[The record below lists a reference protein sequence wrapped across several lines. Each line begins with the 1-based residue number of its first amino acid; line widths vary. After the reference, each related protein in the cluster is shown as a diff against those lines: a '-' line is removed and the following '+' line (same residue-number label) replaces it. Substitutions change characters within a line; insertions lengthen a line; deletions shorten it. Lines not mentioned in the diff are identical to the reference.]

1 MRSQKAE
8 AAVRHGGR
16 ARRRLVFAV
25 AVGALAASI
34 VLGGGSAWA
43 SSASKRPAIQA
54 SAIKAALAYTGG
66 KLGPANNSLSPIYV
80 GWVSDETAL
89 TGHAGNT
96 DGVIA
101 AENLIDKNLGGID
114 GHPLKI
120 VSCPITSTDAQ
131 GATCAQLFL
140 NRSNIPVVAEG
151 ELLTGESPFIGTM
164 NGQKPVISI
173 FTHGKGA
180 DPNTFYLDGAIQGQ
194 LASVTYLANVVH
206 AKNVSII
213 GPDIPGVAPILAM
226 FKGLFASLGVSST
239 VVTYP
244 NAATD
249 ITAAIEASGASTSDG
264 LFVVGSTADE
274 CIALAKAFQQLLL
287 NSKPVVSLP
296 ECLEPAVKQ
305 ALGDWPKWTYVYTSK
320 NPAAPYAKN
329 GQMAAYL
336 AAMNSYSNP
345 ANEQA
350 GFSPLTFGMIL
361 TIDKWMTQLGPSH
374 ITSAA
379 IAQKAAAFT
388 GPMYLGDTKLVFGQ
402 QPFPAIGSIRA
413 LFYTYKGNNQFNEV
427 SNGQWICPPVTASG
441 CPS

>member
-8 AAVRHGGR
+8 AAVRQGGR
-16 ARRRLVFAV
+16 ARRRLVFAA

-43 SSASKRPAIQA
+43 TSRPAVPA
-54 SAIKAALAYTGG
+54 SALKAALAYTGG
-66 KLGPANNSLSPIYV
+66 KAGPANNSLSPLYV
-80 GWVSDETAL
+80 GWVSDETAI

-96 DGVIA
+96 DGVVA
-101 AENLIDKNLGGID
+101 AINLIDKNLGGVD
-114 GHPLKI
+114 GHPLKL

-140 NRSNIPVVAEG
+140 NRSNVQVVTEG
-151 ELLTGESPFIGTM
+151 ELLTGESSFIGTM

-194 LASVTYLANVVH
+194 LASVTYLANNVH

-226 FKGLFASLGVSST
+226 FKGLFATLGVNST

-249 ITAAIEASGASTSDG
+249 ITAAIAASGASSADG
-264 LFVVGSTADE
+264 LFVVGSTSDE
-274 CIALAKAFQQLLL
+274 CIALAKAFSQLGL

-305 ALGDWPKWTYVYTSK
+305 ALGDWPKWTFVYTSK
-320 NPAAPYAKN
+320 NPAAPYAKG
-329 GQMAAYL
+329 GQMDAYK
-336 AAMNSYSNP
+336 AAMASYSNP

-361 TIDKWMTQLGPSH
+361 TIDKWMTELGPSNVN
-374 ITSAA
+374 SAT

-388 GPMYLGDTKLVFGQ
+388 GPMYLGDSKLIFGQ
-402 QPFPAIGSIRA
+402 APFPAIGSIRA
-413 LFYTYKGNNQFNEV
+413 LFYTYKGNNAFNEV
-427 SNGQWICPPVTASG
+427 SGGQWICPPVTASG

>member
-16 ARRRLVFAV
+16 ARRRLVFTA

-43 SSASKRPAIQA
+43 SSRPAVP
-54 SAIKAALAYTGG
+54 AIALKAALAYTGG
-66 KLGPANNSLSPIYV
+66 KAGPANNSLSPLYV

-96 DGVIA
+96 DGVVA
-101 AENLIDKNLGGID
+101 AIDLINKQLGGVD
-114 GHPLKI
+114 GHPLKL
-120 VSCPITSTDAQ
+120 VSCPITTSDSQ
-131 GATCAQLFL
+131 GATCAQLML
-140 NRSNIPVVAEG
+140 NRSNVPVVTEG
-151 ELLTGESPFIGTM
+151 ELLTGESSFIGTM
-164 NGQKPVISI
+164 NGQKPVVSV
-173 FTHGKGA
+173 FTQGKGA

-194 LASVTYLANVVH
+194 LAVVTYLANDVH

-226 FKGLFASLGVSST
+226 FKGLFATLGVNST

-249 ITAAIEASGASTSDG
+249 ITSAIAASGASSSDG
-264 LFVVGSTADE
+264 IFVVGSTSGE
-274 CIALAKAFQQLLL
+274 CIALAQAFKQLGID
-287 NSKPVVSLP
+287 KPTVSLS

-305 ALGDWPKWTYVYTSK
+305 ALGDWPKWTFVYTNK

-329 GQMAAYL
+329 GQMAAYI

-361 TIDKWMTQLGPSH
+361 TIDKWMNQLGPSNV
-374 ITSAA
+374 TSAA
-379 IAQKAAAFT
+379 IAAKAAAFT
-388 GPMYLGDTKLVFGQ
+388 GPMYLGDPHLIFGQ

-413 LFYTYKGNNQFNEV
+413 LFYTYLGNNQFKEV
-427 SNGQWICPPVTASG
+427 SNGQWICPPITASG
-441 CPS
+441 CPNS